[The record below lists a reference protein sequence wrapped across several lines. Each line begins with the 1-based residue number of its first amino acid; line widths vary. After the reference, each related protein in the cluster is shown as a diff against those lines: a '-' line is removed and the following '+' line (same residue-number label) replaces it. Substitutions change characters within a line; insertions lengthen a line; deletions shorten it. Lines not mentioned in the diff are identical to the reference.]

1 MSLERAYERA
11 VRDIKKRDAAKQT
24 HQAQSQAQ
32 LDAVMKASK
41 TVEAKRFPEASEG
54 VPCRTCGQRITGS
67 LADLAAH
74 RESH

>member
-1 MSLERAYERA
+1 MSLERIYKRA

-32 LDAVMKASK
+32 LDAVMTASK
-41 TVEAKRFPEASEG
+41 AVEAKRFPEASEG
-54 VPCRTCGQRITGS
+54 VPCRACGQRITGS
-67 LADLAAH
+67 LADLATH